1 MGQKMQKNQ
10 HIEKRKCTEAWK
22 FIGSVKKS
30 SKEKV
35 YLETMKP
42 NEWIQYYTR
51 LLREDKEVFKKD
63 LNTSRI
69 EIQGGNII

>member
-1 MGQKMQKNQ
+1 MGQEMQKNQ

-35 YLETMKP
+35 YLETMSGS
-42 NEWIQYYTR
+42 NEW
-51 LLREDKEVFKKD
+51 V
-63 LNTSRI
+63 
-69 EIQGGNII
+69 